1 MSISHAENER
11 TGQCKEREQNVQRHG
26 IVSRGSGEGQK
37 WGDRKMEMNASHK
50 EKELS
55 HAIWVEIV
63 ADLKVK

>member
-1 MSISHAENER
+1 M
-11 TGQCKEREQNVQRHG
+11 QRHG